1 MATSS
6 TMSTTNTY
14 IKYSIECIQNS
25 QNVTNNT
32 SNVTVKV
39 RFWRTNTGYTTYG
52 TGTVYCKINGTTYSA
67 GVTSSQGITSGGIQ
81 LFSKT
86 LDIAHNA
93 DGSKSLTMSAWI
105 SHSQFSSSE
114 QSYTQ
119 NLSTIPRAS
128 SLSLSSSNVNAGSSI
143 TLTIT
148 RASTSFVHDAYFTF
162 GSKTYAVGKSL
173 TTSGTYTIPMDCL
186 TEVPNATSG
195 VGTIRLYT
203 LSGGTIVGSVDVG
216 ITVNVPSSVVPTFT
230 SLGIARVDNGVPS
243 SWGVYVQGKSKATL
257 TINGAAGSY
266 GSTISK
272 YVIQGGGY
280 SGTSTSL
287 TTGVL
292 NTSGT
297 NTFTATIT
305 DSRGRTATKTVTCS
319 VVAYTSPAITSF
331 TVARCTST
339 GTLSDEGTYVKVT
352 PVFTYSTVSSKNT
365 LTSVV
370 AYKTV
375 AATSWSSNTNVTTGT
390 STIIGAGGISAN
402 TSYEVRLTLTDA
414 FGSVTMTA
422 NVPTASTTLDF
433 RTGGKGI
440 AIGKVAES
448 DGLEVAWASTFNE
461 SLTVKKSI
469 VAKNGI
475 ICTASTT
482 GLTAYNGMPMGVSVT
497 SCDGDAST
505 TGFPT
510 NYFTSIAINNN
521 NVNRQFQIGANNVGT
536 VLAFRSG
543 HVYNTGGDGTGWS
556 AWRTI
561 YHTGNKPSPADIS
574 AVAYDYSGT
583 LNTHPRIYV
592 PGKEWLRAPSGGF
605 VPYQHQSGYLG
616 LSTQAWYDTHTVH
629 INSKKVG
636 GSSAYWW
643 NVIPVVGNDGVMEIG
658 RFIDFHDTSTAT
670 TDYSVRLTASGS
682 TLNCSGSFTQGSDRA
697 FKEDIRYFDE
707 GVALARSSTIQ
718 TTPFKDFIRDDLR
731 ACTFRYKGT
740 EERVTGFIAQD
751 IMDTDVG
758 KLFIRHVTV
767 DVIEKSDDGTD
778 DIVTQEDRLTFDL
791 SGYTTVIA
799 KALQEEI
806 KEKDQRIND
815 LEERL
820 LNLENIINSLIN
832 KEE

>member
-203 LSGGTIVGSVDVG
+203 LSGGTIVGSVDVW

-319 VVAYTSPAITSF
+319 VVAYTSPTITSF

-448 DGLEVAWASTFNE
+448 DGLEVDWTAKFNKQVDISGVTNLKSTVNASSTVNLNSAVNVSSKTNLKLAGISLIDMFYPVGSIYMSTVSTNPSSFMGGTWVAWGSGRVPVGINTSDTDFN
-461 SLTVKKSI
+461 TVEKTGG
-469 VAKNGI
+469 AK
-475 ICTASTT
+475 TQELRA
-482 GLTAYNGMPMGVSVT
+482 M
-497 SCDGDAST
+497 
-505 TGFPT
+505 
-510 NYFTSIAINNN
+510 
-521 NVNRQFQIGANNVGT
+521 IGAVNGNPRALGYNPVGAVSGIGYTNNYGVVG
-536 VLAFRSG
+536 S
-543 HVYNTGGDGTGWS
+543 DPGTI
-556 AWRTI
+556 RTI
-561 YHTGNKPSPADIS
+561 NHSTLVRRADGN
-574 AVAYDYSGT
+574 
-583 LNTHPRIYV
+583 N
-592 PGKEWLRAPSGGF
+592 
-605 VPYQHQSGYLG
+605 
-616 LSTQAWYDTHTVH
+616 
-629 INSKKVG
+629 
-636 GSSAYWW
+636 
-643 NVIPVVGNDGVMEIG
+643 
-658 RFIDFHDTSTAT
+658 AT
-670 TDYSVRLTASGS
+670 TIQPYITCYMWKRTA
-682 TLNCSGSFTQGSDRA
+682 
-697 FKEDIRYFDE
+697 
-707 GVALARSSTIQ
+707 
-718 TTPFKDFIRDDLR
+718 
-731 ACTFRYKGT
+731 
-740 EERVTGFIAQD
+740 
-751 IMDTDVG
+751 
-758 KLFIRHVTV
+758 
-767 DVIEKSDDGTD
+767 
-778 DIVTQEDRLTFDL
+778 
-791 SGYTTVIA
+791 
-799 KALQEEI
+799 
-806 KEKDQRIND
+806 
-815 LEERL
+815 
-820 LNLENIINSLIN
+820 
-832 KEE
+832 